1 MDEYEKYFFDV
12 NGYLVVEDILS
23 QDQVQA
29 LNEAIDHNP
38 DRIRIREGD
47 LRLSGAQQG
56 GQASVALEGEH
67 GRGDIGGI
75 LNWPEPWCQ
84 PFRDLLSHLPTM
96 RYMLEMI
103 GNGFRYGNAN
113 GISMTKGSEGHV
125 LHGGGGFL
133 GGHMYFCKEG
143 RMWNNLIAVC
153 YQLADIN
160 PGDGGFVCVPGS
172 HKANFECPI
181 GVRRMEKDLGCFK
194 HIPMKTGSAVI

>member
-113 GISMTKGSEGHV
+113 GISMTKGAEGHV

-133 GGHMYFCKEG
+133 GGVAPV
-143 RMWNNLIAVC
+143 WWSV
-153 YQLADIN
+153 
-160 PGDGGFVCVPGS
+160 
-172 HKANFECPI
+172 
-181 GVRRMEKDLGCFK
+181 
-194 HIPMKTGSAVI
+194 